1 MDSGPTDSA
10 PGIHNITKLN
20 IETISCCPDGVLCI
34 SGKRSGGKRRW
45 FKWNKPQKNAEEC
58 VWTSDE
64 DDVNSVS
71 GKSKEIGTE
80 RGRKTWAPDGK
91 KKGKSGRWNR
101 SLAVSDLTEC
111 SIPVQQPSAKKKLKW
126 ASDPKSP
133 RESVRTS
140 DADKMRDIEKAL
152 GVSGREQER
161 ATRRRKWN
169 KPQKDAEESV
179 WDSDTILDD

>member
-1 MDSGPTDSA
+1 M
-10 PGIHNITKLN
+10 
-20 IETISCCPDGVLCI
+20 
-34 SGKRSGGKRRW
+34 
-45 FKWNKPQKNAEEC
+45 
-58 VWTSDE
+58 WTSDE